1 MFLVIVPILVPFW
14 LSLGLTMTEILEIQ
28 AIFGISVALFEIPT
42 GYIADIWS
50 RKASIMLGTFIV
62 GCGFSLIPF
71 ATTYETLVTYE
82 IIIALGG
89 SFISGADIAI
99 VYDSLPKDAN
109 RLKRIGS
116 LHLWGLIGEG
126 LAAITASFLILWSFT
141 PILWI
146 QALVGWIPFLL
157 SFFFVE
163 PPLERMKHSSPL
175 KNFGMVANYILRGES
190 LLRLIFIN
198 SIIWGLSSFCVV
210 WLLQPYWAQNNI
222 PMTYFGILWSLSV
235 FLAAGCSK
243 ATHLLE
249 KRLGASGVL
258 LTLSIAACIGYIGMA
273 ISNSWIGVVAGFF
286 FYINRGLA
294 AVIFTDAFNWRI
306 PSSFRATAN
315 SMKSFVFRLSYGILG
330 PGTGLLIDR
339 YGLSSTLAIFGCVT
353 TILLVTLM
361 LPLCKRIHEAHVG
374 YIPIE

>member
-157 SFFFVE
+157 SLFPSKEFRNSGELYTSRGVA
-163 PPLERMKHSSPL
+163 SPAHIYQL
-175 KNFGMVANYILRGES
+175 YCLGPFK
-190 LLRLIFIN
+190 LLR
-198 SIIWGLSSFCVV
+198 C
-210 WLLQPYWAQNNI
+210 
-222 PMTYFGILWSLSV
+222 M
-235 FLAAGCSK
+235 AAP
-243 ATHLLE
+243 TL
-249 KRLGASGVL
+249 LGA
-258 LTLSIAACIGYIGMA
+258 
-273 ISNSWIGVVAGFF
+273 
-286 FYINRGLA
+286 
-294 AVIFTDAFNWRI
+294 
-306 PSSFRATAN
+306 
-315 SMKSFVFRLSYGILG
+315 K
-330 PGTGLLIDR
+330 
-339 YGLSSTLAIFGCVT
+339 
-353 TILLVTLM
+353 
-361 LPLCKRIHEAHVG
+361 
-374 YIPIE
+374 